1 MEQNEVNVY
10 EAVPLFKQVLNLS
23 GFGKLIGKATNWIHE
38 KSMRRCPFERMDPGF
53 SEDNVELL
61 NYGLEKVVESCM
73 KHRLHPLSEC
83 PNREIYN
90 KYVSTELKEL
100 RKLVSLVYIRE
111 NYTTITKSSFDKKL
125 TNAANRDKVAQF
137 TEEDIQQINNGID
150 KVAEL
155 LASLKIT
162 V

>member
-1 MEQNEVNVY
+1 ME
-10 EAVPLFKQVLNLS
+10 
-23 GFGKLIGKATNWIHE
+23 
-38 KSMRRCPFERMDPGF
+38 PGF
-53 SEDNVELL
+53 TEDNVELI
-61 NYGLEKVVESCM
+61 NYGLEKVVSACE

-90 KYVSTELKEL
+90 KYVSTELKAL

-125 TNAANRDKVAQF
+125 INAVNRATVAQF
-137 TEEDIQQINNGID
+137 TEADIQQINHGID

-155 LASLKIT
+155 LRSIKVTL
-162 V
+162 